1 MIQILKQTPITFN
14 GVDGWEVLIKDDEI
28 RFDDEWICERCMYRD
43 WEKQIGYTA
52 PFTPCSIIH
61 GCRDSYQTYFEFRTE
76 PVKQN
81 DAP

>member
-1 MIQILKQTPITFN
+1 MIQILKQTPIKFN

-28 RFDDEWICERCMYRD
+28 RFEYEWGCYRCMYLD
-43 WEKQIGYTA
+43 WEEQVGYSS
-52 PFTPCSIIH
+52 PFTPCSTIH
-61 GCRDSYQTYFEFRTE
+61 GCRPDYQTYFEFRTE